1 MVKVN
6 SINDLNKSDK
16 IKIIDVKLNFKNIF
30 KVSKKNN
37 ANFLEKALNLSHDLS
52 LDKNV
57 AGFINCPINKNL
69 LKRKNIGLTEF
80 FASKCKVKKD
90 SEVMLIRNSKIAISP
105 VTTL

>member
-37 ANFLEKALNLSHDLS
+37 ANFLEK
-52 LDKNV
+52 
-57 AGFINCPINKNL
+57 P
-69 LKRKNIGLTEF
+69 
-80 FASKCKVKKD
+80 
-90 SEVMLIRNSKIAISP
+90 
-105 VTTL
+105 